1 MKPEISKLFVKFN
14 DGYWKLFLEK
24 LELNNLRGWSGENI
38 EFKFPVSV
46 IVGANGSGKST
57 ILRASACCYQLC
69 SENKFAFYPSNLFIN
84 TQWDMAATENACIT
98 YRLKCGDRTLETR
111 WKKTKEWGFTPRRKR
126 PRRHVYFLDISRT
139 LPLDAVAG
147 YAKIAKLSNREDK
160 NFYFDEDDL
169 NIISYILGRE
179 YTNARFSCTEI
190 NSTRDIG
197 IATSSLGEISQ
208 FHQGAGEDA
217 ILDTIRIL
225 KNIEKNSLLI
235 IDEVEASL
243 HPLAQRR
250 FVHYLLKLSLEKRI
264 QIILST
270 HSPFVLQ
277 ELPKEARI
285 MIYSTLNGRKILSNV
300 SIDFALSSIDDRMHP
315 ELTIYVEDSRAEY
328 FLIAIIRQSRCSDIL
343 RRIYIQKV
351 GSDSIVKSLS
361 QLIKNGHITKSI
373 CVFDGDKRE
382 EYGEDEIYL
391 PGTVSPEE
399 VVFTELKEN
408 NWCDLDNVFLQGAG
422 ELYQIF
428 NEAMLLPDHHQWAS
442 FVGDRVKRSRDDVW
456 FKLVDTWC
464 KNLLTQNQIQKIVEP
479 ILEKLN
485 INND

>member
-1 MKPEISKLFVKFN
+1 
-14 DGYWKLFLEK
+14 
-24 LELNNLRGWSGENI
+24 
-38 EFKFPVSV
+38 
-46 IVGANGSGKST
+46 
-57 ILRASACCYQLC
+57 
-69 SENKFAFYPSNLFIN
+69 
-84 TQWDMAATENACIT
+84 MAE
-98 YRLKCGDRTLETR
+98 
-111 WKKTKEWGFTPRRKR
+111 
-126 PRRHVYFLDISRT
+126 
-139 LPLDAVAG
+139 
-147 YAKIAKLSNREDK
+147 
-160 NFYFDEDDL
+160 
-169 NIISYILGRE
+169 
-179 YTNARFSCTEI
+179 
-190 NSTRDIG
+190 
-197 IATSSLGEISQ
+197 
-208 FHQGAGEDA
+208 
-217 ILDTIRIL
+217 
-225 KNIEKNSLLI
+225 
-235 IDEVEASL
+235 
-243 HPLAQRR
+243 
-250 FVHYLLKLSLEKRI
+250 
-264 QIILST
+264 
-270 HSPFVLQ
+270 
-277 ELPKEARI
+277 
-285 MIYSTLNGRKILSNV
+285 KILSNV